1 MKPQIKKMKRTLQAP
16 SFALLTIIF
25 IIAPAAQAQ
34 LSVDVGGY
42 IQTWYIANQS
52 TEVVTT
58 SQGNLPVLGTET
70 IDTQGFRLRRA
81 RLLTRANINETFS
94 VTSWIEL
101 AGTSPSLLCFYADA
115 RIRPWF
121 VVRVGQIM
129 MPGQSWDTANNASS
143 WLLFYDRAPITTTL
157 SNVMG
162 YSAFRD
168 LGVMIHGRQGSFYY
182 AIQAGNGA
190 GRFVQAGS
198 NITERKPGGGLY
210 GGRFDWEIVDG
221 LTIGSHVAT
230 NQQRGVV
237 QAGVGPYDINRTSY
251 SIRVATNNFGLNRV
265 FTHFEYM
272 SLTAKDESRGIV
284 LNQDNEYNL
293 NGFYAQLGYR
303 LTREWHLLGRYDE
316 MAEKPGQTGINVNYD
331 RIYSNNYLF
340 GITRYIFD
348 GNREIMRAHL
358 NYGFGQS
365 GPMDLDNSILVL
377 VFQLRFIP

>member
-1 MKPQIKKMKRTLQAP
+1 MNRSFTAP
-16 SFALLTIIF
+16 LTALLTVLF
-25 IIAPAAQAQ
+25 LFAPAAKAQ
-34 LSVDVGGY
+34 LTVDVGGY

-58 SQGNLPVLGTET
+58 SQGMLPVLGKET

-81 RLLTRANINETFS
+81 RLLTRARINDTFS
-94 VTSWIEL
+94 VTSWLEL

-115 RIRPWF
+115 QIRPWF
-121 VVRVGQIM
+121 VVRVGQVM

-157 SNVMG
+157 SNAMG

-182 AIQAGNGA
+182 ALQAGNGA

-210 GGRFDWEIVDG
+210 GGRFDWEILEG
-221 LTIGSHVAT
+221 FTIGSHFAT

-237 QAGVGPYDINRTSY
+237 QGGVGSYDINRTSY
-251 SIRVATNNFGLNRV
+251 SFRVATDNFGLDRV
-265 FTHFEYM
+265 FTHVEYM
-272 SLTAKDESRGIV
+272 SLTGKDDSRGV
-284 LNQDNEYNL
+284 TLNRDDEYSL
-293 NGFYAQLGYR
+293 HGFYAQIGYR
-303 LTREWHLLGRYDE
+303 ITREWHVLGRYDE
-316 MAEKPGQTGINVNYD
+316 MVQKPGQAGINLDYD
-331 RIYSNNYLF
+331 RIFSNNYLF
-340 GITRYIFD
+340 GISRYIFD

-365 GPMDLDNSILVL
+365 GPMDLDNSIIVL

>member
-1 MKPQIKKMKRTLQAP
+1 MKRKLSAPLTTLLATL
-16 SFALLTIIF
+16 FLF
-25 IIAPAAQAQ
+25 VPAVQAQ

-42 IQTWYIANQS
+42 LQSWYIANQS

-58 SQGNLPVLGTET
+58 SQGMLPVLGTET
-70 IDTQGFRLRRA
+70 IETQGFRLRRA
-81 RLLTRANINETFS
+81 RILTRANINDTFS

-168 LGVMIHGRQGSFYY
+168 VGVMVHGRQGRFYY
-182 AIQAGNGA
+182 ALQAGNGA
-190 GRFVQAGS
+190 GRFNQAGS
-198 NITERKPGGGLY
+198 NITQRKAGGGLY
-210 GGRFDWEIVDG
+210 GARFDFEIVDG
-221 LTIGSHVAT
+221 LTLGSHFAT
-230 NQQRGVV
+230 NQQRDVV
-237 QAGVGPYDINRTSY
+237 LSGTGPFDIDRTSY
-251 SIRVATNNFGLNRV
+251 SFRVATDNFAVDRL
-265 FTHFEYM
+265 FSHFEYM
-272 SLTAKDESRGIV
+272 SLTGKDDSRGLQ
-284 LNQDNEYNL
+284 LNQNEEYNL
-293 NGFYAQLGYR
+293 HGFYAQIGYR
-303 LTREWHLLGRYDE
+303 ITREWHVIGRYDE
-316 MAEKPGQTGINVNYD
+316 MTEKPGQAGINVDYD
-331 RIYSNNYLF
+331 RIFSNNYVF
-340 GITRYIFD
+340 GISRYIFD